1 LRRREA
7 LARASRVS
15 TAAVAIYTP
24 MMMTESGR
32 GGLCL
37 VQAGGRARILL
48 VTGISGAGRST
59 ALKTLE
65 DMGYEAFDNLPLSLV
80 PALIESAAVD
90 APAIALGAD
99 LRTRG
104 FAVENVLETL
114 DDVVGR
120 TGRDLDVLFLDCD
133 DEQLERRYTETRR
146 PHPLAG
152 DRPVID
158 GIRLERRV
166 VSALRDRAH
175 LVIDTSNLTAAE
187 LKRLLTGHFALET
200 PGLRV
205 FVMSFAYRHGIPRD
219 ADLIFDVRFLD
230 NPHYVPELRQLTGRD
245 PAVGAHIERDQAFRP
260 FFSGLWRL
268 LQPLLPRYEK
278 EGKTYLTIG
287 IGCTGG
293 RHRSVYIAEQ
303 LAAQLRAIGSRV
315 ELSHRDLL
323 LSGSAAPIPAGAAV
337 LAC

>member
-1 LRRREA
+1 MA
-7 LARASRVS
+7 AR
-15 TAAVAIYTP
+15 YTP
-24 MMMTESGR
+24 VMMTEGGR
-32 GGLCL
+32 GGSSL
-37 VQAGGRARILL
+37 ASTGARARVLL
-48 VTGISGAGRST
+48 VTGMSGAGRST

-80 PALIESAAVD
+80 LALIESAAVD
-90 APAIALGAD
+90 APAIAIGAD

-104 FAVENVLETL
+104 FAVEGVLETL

-120 TGRDLDVLFLDCD
+120 TDRDLEVLFIDCD
-133 DEQLERRYTETRR
+133 DERLERRYTETRR

-152 DRPVID
+152 DRPIMD

-166 VSALRDRAH
+166 VSALRNRADI
-175 LVIDTSNLTAAE
+175 VIDTSNLAAAE
-187 LKRLLTGHFALET
+187 LKRLLTGHFALGT
-200 PGLRV
+200 IGLRV
-205 FVMSFAYRHGIPRD
+205 FVTSFAYRHGVPRD

-230 NPHYVPELRQLTGRD
+230 NPHYVPELRPLTGRD
-245 PAVGAHIERDQAFRP
+245 PAVGAHIERDPGFLP
-260 FFSGLWRL
+260 FFSGLWGL

-303 LAAQLRAIGSRV
+303 LAAQLRAAGSRV

-323 LSGSAAPIPAGAAV
+323 LSGSPAVIPAGTPV